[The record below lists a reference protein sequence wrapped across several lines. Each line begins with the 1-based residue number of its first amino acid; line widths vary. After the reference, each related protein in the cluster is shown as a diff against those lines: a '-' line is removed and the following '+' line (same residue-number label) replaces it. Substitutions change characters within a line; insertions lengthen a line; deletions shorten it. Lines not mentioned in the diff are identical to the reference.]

1 MKLLRNLQNYP
12 QFAQGSVAAIGNFD
26 GVHLGHQHL
35 LQSLHQQ
42 AKSLGL
48 PLLVIIFEPQARE
61 FFLGEKAPPRV
72 APFRDKLA
80 FLQNCQVDYVLCL
93 RFNQR
98 LANMQA
104 DEFAERVIF
113 SSLNVKHLIVGS
125 DFKFGKNRSGDL
137 DLLQR
142 LSTKYAC
149 EVAECSDFKLAESKI
164 SSTRVR
170 ELLRKAQFS
179 QVKALLG
186 RDYSI
191 RGRVIRGDANARKW
205 GAPTANL
212 NITQLPLSLK
222 GVYCVQIKRKK
233 GNILNGVANV
243 GRRPTV
249 AGNRQL
255 LEVHIFDFNESLYGE
270 ELEVF
275 FLQKIRDEIKFASID
290 DLVQQILQDVELA
303 KEYFLTRNTN
313 E

>member
-1 MKLLRNLQNYP
+1 MKLLRNLQEYP
-12 QFAQGSVAAIGNFD
+12 QFAKGSVAAIGNFD

-35 LQSLHQQ
+35 LQSLRKQ
-42 AKSLGL
+42 ARALGL

-72 APFRDKLA
+72 APLRDKLA
-80 FLQNCQVDYVLCL
+80 FLKKCKVDYVLCL
-93 RFNQR
+93 RFNR
-98 LANMQA
+98 SLANMQA
-104 DEFAERVIF
+104 EEFAERVIF
-113 SSLNVKHLIVGS
+113 KSLNVKYLIVGS
-125 DFKFGKNRSGDL
+125 DFKFGKNRAGNFV
-137 DLLQR
+137 LLQR
-142 LSTKYAC
+142 LSTTYNCA
-149 EVAECSDFKLAESKI
+149 VTQCSDFKLAEHKI

-170 ELLRKAQFS
+170 ELLLKADFS
-179 QVKALLG
+179 EVKALLG
-186 RDYSI
+186 REYSI

-205 GAPTANL
+205 GTPTANL

-233 GNILNGVANV
+233 GNILTGVANI

-270 ELEVF
+270 ELEVL
-275 FLQKIRDEIKFASID
+275 FLQKIRDEIKFASLD
-290 DLVQQILQDVELA
+290 DLVQRILQDVKLA